1 MLIKLADNILNGM
14 ENREILAVIACD
26 LSAAF
31 DTVNSEVFLTT
42 FKNYYGISGLVLDWI
57 ESYLTDQSCSVII
70 NDKESDPKPLTL
82 SVPQGSCSGAYFFI
96 MYASTLFE
104 VVQDLQLFGFADDN
118 ILNDIFQ
125 ASNRIS

>member
-1 MLIKLADNILNGM
+1 M
-14 ENREILAVIACD
+14 ENGEILAVIACD

-31 DTVNSEVFLTT
+31 DTVNFEVLLTT

-82 SVPQGSCSGAYFFI
+82 LVPQGSCS
-96 MYASTLFE
+96 
-104 VVQDLQLFGFADDN
+104 
-118 ILNDIFQ
+118 
-125 ASNRIS
+125 